1 MKKTIITMLIA
12 LVAIF
17 ASAET
22 YNYLKFTK
30 TNGTT
35 VTYSVEGL
43 KLTYDNTNVTV
54 TNVDGTATLAL
65 AEVQDMYF
73 SNEAGGND
81 FIRGDVNNDGK
92 VTIADVTDLIN
103 YLLSQDDTGINLDA
117 ADCNGDHNVTIGDVT
132 ALIHY
137 LLAQGLIP
145 SGANFF
151 IFLYKVKTHP

>member
-1 MKKTIITMLIA
+1 MLIA

-54 TNVDGTATLAL
+54 TNVEGTATIAL

-73 SNEAGGND
+73 SNDPGTA
-81 FIRGDVNNDGK
+81 
-92 VTIADVTDLIN
+92 
-103 YLLSQDDTGINLDA
+103 S
-117 ADCNGDHNVTIGDVT
+117 TIGDVNGDGLVNIT
-132 ALIHY
+132 DVTMLINMVMS
-137 LLAQGLIP
+137 A
-145 SGANFF
+145 
-151 IFLYKVKTHP
+151 TD

>member
-1 MKKTIITMLIA
+1 MLIA
-12 LVAIF
+12 LVAMF

-30 TNGTT
+30 TNGST

-43 KLTYDNTNVTV
+43 KLTYDNTNVTI
-54 TNVDGTATLAL
+54 TNAEGTATIAL
-65 AEVQDMYF
+65 TEVQDMYF
-73 SNEAGGND
+73 SDEAGGSE

-103 YLLSQDDTGINLDA
+103 YLLSQDATGINLDA
-117 ADCNGDHNVTIGDVT
+117 ADCNEDHNVTIGDVT

-137 LLAQGLIP
+137 LLAQ
-145 SGANFF
+145 AW
-151 IFLYKVKTHP
+151 

>member
-12 LVAIF
+12 LVAMV

-54 TNVDGTATLAL
+54 TNVEGTATIAL

-73 SNEAGGND
+73 TNEAGGSD
-81 FIRGDVNNDGK
+81 YILGDVNNDGE
-92 VTIADVTDLIN
+92 VNISDVTDLID
-103 YLLSQDDTGINLDA
+103 YLLGGDASAINLAA
-117 ADCNGDHNVTIGDVT
+117 ADVDGDDEVSIADVT
-132 ALIHY
+132 SLIDM
-137 LLAQGLIP
+137 LL
-145 SGANFF
+145 SRDE
-151 IFLYKVKTHP
+151 